1 MAERLTYTV
10 DEAAQVLGV
19 SRGVAYEQVRSGE
32 IPSKRLGKRWV
43 IPKAQLHVWL
53 NGGAS

>member
-19 SRGVAYEQVRSGE
+19 SRGVAYDQVRSGE
-32 IPSKRLGKRWV
+32 IPARRLGKRWV
-43 IPKAQLHVWL
+43 IPKSQLHAWL
-53 NGGAS
+53 NGGAA